1 MKEPLSIGLPFLC
14 FLIALC
20 VRAVLSFLETTIT
33 ALRLF
38 KVKELASKTTRYE
51 SLFKVLETS
60 PHEVLIGILIANSV
74 ADVIAATLATTTTQ
88 RIFLKLG
95 FSNGV
100 GFSIGIGIASLAII
114 IFGEIMPKNLARS
127 RGEQI
132 FQSLLGVTNFMFK
145 IMRPITSRLLW
156 LTDKLTNF
164 IQRRK
169 PSATDHDW
177 VTSEKEI
184 RFMIDYIHQKGLIDR
199 TKTAML
205 KNIFELGSTQ
215 VKEVM
220 VPEADVIAVEA
231 STTIA
236 DTLAIFS
243 KYHFTRL
250 PVYEKDLDN
259 VVGMVHQKDIF
270 QLLLK
275 KEMKSLKEIMR
286 PIMFIPETV
295 RVNQLLQEFRSQ
307 HMHIAVVLNEHGSVT
322 GLVTLED
329 VIEEIVGE
337 ISDEH
342 EATHQAIVVLPHGG
356 WLVNAAIPL
365 EELEDHFNIAFEP
378 TDSVTLGGFL
388 AEQLQHVP
396 LKGEVV
402 TFGGYNFRVQKA
414 SHRRVRQ
421 VLIAKVEETA

>member
-1 MKEPLSIGLPFLC
+1 MTEPLSISLPLIC

-20 VRAVLSFLETTIT
+20 VRAVLSFLETSIT

-38 KVKELASKTTRYE
+38 KVKELASKTARYA

-60 PHEVLIGILIANSV
+60 PHQVLISILIANSV
-74 ADVIAATLATTTTQ
+74 ADVIAATLATTATQ
-88 RIFLKLG
+88 RIFMKLG

-100 GFSIGIGIASLAII
+100 GFSMGIGIASLAII
-114 IFGEIMPKNLARS
+114 IFGEIVPKNMARS
-127 RGEQI
+127 RGEYL
-132 FQSLLGVTNFMFK
+132 FQSLLGVTNALYN
-145 IMRPITSRLLW
+145 IMRPITSFLLK
-156 LTDKLTNF
+156 LTDGLTSLV
-164 IQRRK
+164 QRRT
-169 PSATDHDW
+169 PTETDTDW
-177 VTSEKEI
+177 VSSEKEI
-184 RFMIDYIHQKGLIDR
+184 RFMIDYIHQKGLIDP

-220 VPEADVIAVEA
+220 VPTGDVVAVEA
-231 STTIA
+231 STSIA
-236 DTLAIFS
+236 DTLALFS
-243 KYHFTRL
+243 KYHFTRM
-250 PVYEKDLDN
+250 PVYEKDFDN
-259 VVGMVHQKDIF
+259 IVGMVHQKDIF

-275 KEMKSLKEIMR
+275 KEIKSLKEIMR

-307 HMHIAVVLNEHGSVT
+307 HMHIAIVLNEHGSVT

-342 EATHQAIVVLPHGG
+342 EATHQAIVVLPQGG
-356 WLVNAAIPL
+356 WLVNAATPL
-365 EELEDHFNIAFEP
+365 EEISDYFNIAFEP

-388 AEQLQHVP
+388 TERLQHIP
-396 LKGEVV
+396 IKGELV
-402 TFGGYNFRVQKA
+402 TFAGYTFQVQKA
-414 SHRRVRQ
+414 SHKRVRQ
-421 VLIAKVEETA
+421 VLISKIENS